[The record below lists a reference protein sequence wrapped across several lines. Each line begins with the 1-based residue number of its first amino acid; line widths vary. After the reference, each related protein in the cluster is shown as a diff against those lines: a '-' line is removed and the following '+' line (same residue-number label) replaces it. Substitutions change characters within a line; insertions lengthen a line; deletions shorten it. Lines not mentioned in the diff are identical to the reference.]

1 LEGPPPYEVLR
12 ATGQP
17 QLHNLVGDASKAR
30 ERLGW
35 ESTVDFDELVRL
47 LIDEDLR
54 RSREEEEEISSR
66 AAVRDRR
73 LART

>member
-1 LEGPPPYEVLR
+1 MRGTAE
-12 ATGQP
+12 
-17 QLHNLVGDASKAR
+17 LHNLVGDASKAR

>member
-1 LEGPPPYEVLR
+1 VRGTAE
-12 ATGQP
+12 
-17 QLHNLVGDASKAR
+17 LHNLVGDASKAR